1 VQQVSS
7 TEHTTAVQYGMPLF
21 WSLCLDSSD
30 ESKEKKQLAL
40 ACLTD
45 MFKQGFRKMNRLH
58 YLALAIN

>member
-1 VQQVSS
+1 
-7 TEHTTAVQYGMPLF
+7 MPLF